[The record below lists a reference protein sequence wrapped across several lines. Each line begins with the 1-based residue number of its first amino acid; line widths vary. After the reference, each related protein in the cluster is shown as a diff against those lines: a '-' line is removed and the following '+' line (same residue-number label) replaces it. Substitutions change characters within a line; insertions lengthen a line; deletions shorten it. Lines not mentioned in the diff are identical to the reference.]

1 MEKTI
6 IVFGDTVIIK
16 SNFINIKDRPFS
28 IKNIDII
35 K

>member
-1 MEKTI
+1 MEKAI

-28 IKNIDII
+28 TKNIDII